1 MMGANDVRKWAQEE
15 ATQRW
20 GGRALVLVE
29 AGQPDA
35 SSMTVCLL
43 TWPFDPRL
51 GNGRPLEEQLKSKPP
66 TRQEMA
72 VVSNLLPLEE
82 LQRQVAERLWPVRRP
97 WLGLLDYDRLH
108 WSVRSHADYSRRFSG
123 AQEREVPE
131 PQPAPH
137 KHEPQPAAPPKHC
150 KREVPA

>member
-1 MMGANDVRKWAQEE
+1 MTGTDDVRKWAQEE
-15 ATQRW
+15 ATRRW

-29 AGQPDA
+29 GGVPDA

-51 GNGRPLEEQLKSKPP
+51 DLVPRGSIALEKQLRSKPP
-66 TRQEMA
+66 TQRKQA

-97 WLGLLDYDRLH
+97 WLGLLD
-108 WSVRSHADYSRRFSG
+108 
-123 AQEREVPE
+123 QEVT
-131 PQPAPH
+131 A
-137 KHEPQPAAPPKHC
+137 
-150 KREVPA
+150 